1 MKGTHKHYKWEV
13 LALLWM
19 AYLLNQADRQV
30 FNTVLPQIQETLNLG
45 DTEVGWIATIFNFC
59 YALMVPFGGMAG
71 DRFSRKW
78 VVTIAILFWS
88 VATMFTGL
96 ATGVIMLILLR
107 SVATGGGEAFF
118 GPANYS
124 LLGQYHTDTRA
135 RAMSIHQTSY
145 YVGVILAGW
154 LAGYIAEKLGWEYS
168 FIIFGAAGIVWG
180 IVMALRLKDK
190 KEAACH
196 VDEAPRNDAQKPGIL
211 DGFKVVFTTPTALIL
226 TIGFSGFIFV
236 ITGYMTWVP
245 TFLQEEFSM
254 SVTNAGLHSMLWTYI
269 AAFAGVLL
277 AGTLSD
283 KMAVKNRK
291 VRMDIQG
298 LGLILGALFLFF
310 VKADATI
317 WVVYACFAGWGFF
330 RAFFDANIYTV
341 LYDVTPSRLHASCS
355 SALITTGFAVGALAP
370 VVLGAIVEVPK
381 EVESPNN
388 VKVVMVD
395 DKVALSW
402 EDSSKEEYG
411 YNIFMRE
418 ASSEE
423 FAEPI
428 ATISPVTGKDTTYCL
443 PAAIDTTK
451 NYVFAVQAK
460 GEKVVNNSWIV
471 DTEGNS
477 VIPKEAVKADW
488 GKAFVLLGII
498 WVICGLMMLW
508 ASRKYYQKDYDKI
521 NK

>member
-1 MKGTHKHYKWEV
+1 MKALHKYYKWEV
-13 LALLWM
+13 LGLLWM

-30 FNTVLPQIQETLNLG
+30 FNTVLPAIRDSLHLT
-45 DTEVGWIATIFNFC
+45 DTSVGLIATIFNLC
-59 YALMVPFGGMAG
+59 YACMVPLGGMAG
-71 DRFSRKW
+71 DRLSRKW
-78 VVTIAILFWS
+78 VTTVAILFWS

-96 ATGVIMLILLR
+96 ATGVVMLILMR

-154 LAGYIAEKLGWEYS
+154 LAGYIADKLGWQYS

-180 IVMALRLKDK
+180 IVMAVRLKDK
-190 KEAACH
+190 KDGADGKAGDDDSSVIPSDAAEA
-196 VDEAPRNDAQKPGIL
+196 KPGIF
-211 DGFKVVFTTPTALIL
+211 DGFKTVFTTPTALVL

-245 TFLQEEFSM
+245 AFLQEEFGQTQAAAGFNSM
-254 SVTNAGLHSMLWTYI
+254 FWTYL

-283 KMAVKNRK
+283 KIAIRDRK
-291 VRMDIQG
+291 VRMVIQG
-298 LGLILGALFLFF
+298 VGLILGAAFLFF
-310 VKADATI
+310 VDGNMALWTI
-317 WVVYACFAGWGFF
+317 YFCFAGWGFF

-370 VVLGAIVEVPK
+370 VILGAMKDSMGSLSATFPVLG
-381 EVESPNN
+381 
-388 VKVVMVD
+388 VVWVVCGILMLV
-395 DKVALSW
+395 V
-402 EDSSKEEYG
+402 SKT
-411 YNIFMRE
+411 
-418 ASSEE
+418 S
-423 FAEPI
+423 
-428 ATISPVTGKDTTYCL
+428 
-443 PAAIDTTK
+443 
-451 NYVFAVQAK
+451 
-460 GEKVVNNSWIV
+460 
-471 DTEGNS
+471 
-477 VIPKEAVKADW
+477 
-488 GKAFVLLGII
+488 
-498 WVICGLMMLW
+498 
-508 ASRKYYQKDYDKI
+508 YQKDYDKI

>member
-30 FNTVLPQIQETLNLG
+30 FNTVLPAIRDSLNLT
-45 DTEVGWIATIFNFC
+45 DTSIGLIATIFNLC
-59 YALMVPFGGMAG
+59 YAFMVPFGGMAG
-71 DRFSRKW
+71 DRLSRKW
-78 VVTIAILFWS
+78 VTTIAILFWS

-96 ATGVIMLILLR
+96 ATGVVMLILLR

-154 LAGYIAEKLGWEYS
+154 LAGHIADKLGWEYS

-180 IVMALRLKDK
+180 IVMAIRLKDK
-190 KEAACH
+190 KDSNEGGSEN
-196 VDEAPRNDAQKPGIL
+196 VVAPSDTKKPGIF
-211 DGFKVVFTTPTALIL
+211 DGFKTVFTTPTALVL

-245 TFLQEEFSM
+245 AFLQEEFGQTQAAAGFNSM
-254 SVTNAGLHSMLWTYI
+254 FWTYI

-283 KMAVKNRK
+283 KIAVRDRK
-291 VRMDIQG
+291 VRMVIQG
-298 LGLILGALFLFF
+298 VGLILGAAFLFF
-310 VKADATI
+310 VDGSMSLWLI
-317 WVVYACFAGWGFF
+317 YFCFAGWGFF

-341 LYDVTPSRLHASCS
+341 LYDVTPARLHASCS

-370 VVLGAIVEVPK
+370 VILGAMKDSMGSLSATFPVLGAV
-381 EVESPNN
+381 
-388 VKVVMVD
+388 
-395 DKVALSW
+395 
-402 EDSSKEEYG
+402 
-411 YNIFMRE
+411 
-418 ASSEE
+418 
-423 FAEPI
+423 
-428 ATISPVTGKDTTYCL
+428 
-443 PAAIDTTK
+443 
-451 NYVFAVQAK
+451 
-460 GEKVVNNSWIV
+460 WIV
-471 DTEGNS
+471 C
-477 VIPKEAVKADW
+477 
-488 GKAFVLLGII
+488 GI
-498 WVICGLMMLW
+498 LMLVV
-508 ASRKYYQKDYDKI
+508 SRTHYQKDYDTI